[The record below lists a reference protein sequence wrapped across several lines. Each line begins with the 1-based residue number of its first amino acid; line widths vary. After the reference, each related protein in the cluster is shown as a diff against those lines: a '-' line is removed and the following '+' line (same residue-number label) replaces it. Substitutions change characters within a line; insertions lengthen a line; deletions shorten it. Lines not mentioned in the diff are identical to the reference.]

1 MYIYIL
7 YHSDESMLM
16 NVLSE
21 LLGTLNLILHK
32 PRILLLQPCSDL
44 QVLNVAHKQRSPSV
58 ATEFGRT
65 DTCYSNDSSC
75 RL

>member
-1 MYIYIL
+1 
-7 YHSDESMLM
+7 MLM

-21 LLGTLNLILHK
+21 FLGTLNLILHK
-32 PRILLLQPCSDL
+32 PRILLLQPSSDL

-65 DTCYSNDSSC
+65 DTCYSKDGSC